1 MLAALTM
8 LFIDRNYGGVFFDAG
23 EGGAPLLYEHL
34 AWFFFTGAY
43 MLIVIVAA
51 GVISDVLP
59 TFARKPLFSHRG
71 AMLSLLAIAV
81 LGPLAWMQNMYTAPI
96 PLGFEI
102 FAMLFALALTVP
114 IGLLIF
120 NWVATLWGGTLH
132 LRAAPLFAL
141 GAISSMAIG
150 LAGELTYSVI
160 PVGWQLN
167 NTTAAHGDTFA
178 VLAGGAVLGGF
189 AALHYWFP
197 KLTGR
202 LMGEGMGKAALAAIL
217 AGIYVYVLAT
227 FLAGLKGQPVDV
239 YKFFEGNGLDG
250 FNLVASIAAFVL
262 AIGVLLQLANVAHSW
277 GHGVRAGHD
286 PWGGATLEWFAL
298 SPPPEH
304 NFDAVPDVRSAEPLD
319 DIRRR
324 SASGPRLAPPGRG
337 DLPLSR
343 TEAPGVSP
351 FRRRP
356 GSLSS
361 MNRVAPRGE
370 ADELARF
377 RRRLNA
383 TMLTTFALIVIGG
396 VVRVSDSGLGCGP
409 AGSGTEGWPLCG
421 GRALP
426 FLEQNALIEFS
437 HRVAATIV
445 AVLIAVL
452 ALQALRRLRDHRWLV
467 RGSVA
472 AALLVLA
479 QAGLG
484 GLTVEHGLH
493 SALVAAHLGLAMLLL
508 ALLIALHRIARPAD
522 SSPPVDGSRALRV
535 DRRGGDGAAVR
546 DDRRGWLRRRDRGRG
561 DAERAGAR
569 RSPRLRRA
577 VPHLPGRVHALPVRA
592 AGRHPPDPQAVHVP
606 DRDRGRGDDRGGA
619 PASAA

>member
-1 MLAALTM
+1 MTPPTTVAPPRPEVVTEGIPRRRAAWIERATSTDHKSVGILYLGTSLCFGAIAAIELILLRVQLIVPENTAINPDIFDRVLSVFGVTAVILFAIPLALGLLGYIAPLQIGSRGVAFPRLNLLSFWLYVAGATTVYASFLWRPADTGLAALPPLSEQTFSEAAGVDAWIVGSGLAILGFVCFAINLVVTLHNMRAPGMAWRRVPLLSWAAGLSGYLLLAIGPVMLAALTM

-81 LGPLAWMQNMYTAPI
+81 LGPLAWIQNMYTAPI

-120 NWVATLWGGTLH
+120 IWVATLWGGTLH
-132 LRAAPLFAL
+132 LRAAPLYAI

-202 LMGEGMGKAALAAIL
+202 LLGEGLGKAALAAIL
-217 AGIYVYVLAT
+217 AGTYVYVLAN
-227 FLAGLKGQPVDV
+227 FLAGVKGQPVDV

-277 GHGVRAGHD
+277 GRGVRAGHD

-319 DIRRR
+319 DIRRAIR
-324 SASGPRLAPPGRG
+324 DG
-337 DLPLSR
+337 
-343 TEAPGVSP
+343 TE
-351 FRRRP
+351 RRR
-356 GSLSS
+356 SLTA
-361 MNRVAPRGE
+361 APR
-370 ADELARF
+370 
-377 RRRLNA
+377 
-383 TMLTTFALIVIGG
+383 
-396 VVRVSDSGLGCGP
+396 
-409 AGSGTEGWPLCG
+409 
-421 GRALP
+421 
-426 FLEQNALIEFS
+426 
-437 HRVAATIV
+437 
-445 AVLIAVL
+445 
-452 ALQALRRLRDHRWLV
+452 
-467 RGSVA
+467 
-472 AALLVLA
+472 
-479 QAGLG
+479 
-484 GLTVEHGLH
+484 
-493 SALVAAHLGLAMLLL
+493 
-508 ALLIALHRIARPAD
+508 
-522 SSPPVDGSRALRV
+522 
-535 DRRGGDGAAVR
+535 
-546 DDRRGWLRRRDRGRG
+546 
-561 DAERAGAR
+561 
-569 RSPRLRRA
+569 
-577 VPHLPGRVHALPVRA
+577 
-592 AGRHPPDPQAVHVP
+592 
-606 DRDRGRGDDRGGA
+606 
-619 PASAA
+619 

>member
-1 MLAALTM
+1 VTPPTTISPPRPEVVTEGIPRRRAAWIERATSTDHKSVAILYLGTSLCFGALAVVELVLMRVQLIVPENTAIHPEIFDRVLSAFGVTAVILFAIPLALGLIGYIVPLQIGSRGVAFPRLGLLSFWLYVAGAVTVYASFLWTPADTGVAALPPLSEQTFSDAGGVDAWIVGSALAILGFVCFAINLVVTLHNMRAPGMAWRRMPLLSWAAGVSGYLLLAIGPVMLAALTM
-8 LFIDRNYGGVFFDAG
+8 LFIDRNHGGVFFDAG

-43 MLIVIVAA
+43 MLVLIVAA

-59 TFARKPLFSHRG
+59 TFTRKPLFSHRG

-120 NWVATLWGGTLH
+120 NWIATLWGGTLH

-141 GAISSMAIG
+141 GAISSMTIG
-150 LAGELTYSVI
+150 LAGELAYSVI
-160 PVGWQLN
+160 PVGWQLS

-217 AGIYVYVLAT
+217 AGVYVYELTT
-227 FLAGLKGQPVDV
+227 FFAGLKGQPVDV

-262 AIGVLLQLANVAHSW
+262 AAGILLELANVAHSW

-304 NFDAVPDVRSAEPLD
+304 NFDAIPDVRSAEPLD
-319 DIRRR
+319 DIRRAIR
-324 SASGPRLAPPGRG
+324 ER
-337 DLPLSR
+337 
-343 TEAPGVSP
+343 
-351 FRRRP
+351 
-356 GSLSS
+356 
-361 MNRVAPRGE
+361 
-370 ADELARF
+370 
-377 RRRLNA
+377 
-383 TMLTTFALIVIGG
+383 
-396 VVRVSDSGLGCGP
+396 
-409 AGSGTEGWPLCG
+409 TEGWRPPRPPPATEPPAREPEPAQATG
-421 GRALP
+421 GDDPGSQDPSGGA
-426 FLEQNALIEFS
+426 
-437 HRVAATIV
+437 
-445 AVLIAVL
+445 
-452 ALQALRRLRDHRWLV
+452 
-467 RGSVA
+467 SVA
-472 AALLVLA
+472 
-479 QAGLG
+479 
-484 GLTVEHGLH
+484 
-493 SALVAAHLGLAMLLL
+493 
-508 ALLIALHRIARPAD
+508 
-522 SSPPVDGSRALRV
+522 
-535 DRRGGDGAAVR
+535 
-546 DDRRGWLRRRDRGRG
+546 
-561 DAERAGAR
+561 
-569 RSPRLRRA
+569 
-577 VPHLPGRVHALPVRA
+577 
-592 AGRHPPDPQAVHVP
+592 
-606 DRDRGRGDDRGGA
+606 
-619 PASAA
+619 

>member
-1 MLAALTM
+1 MTPPAIVSPPRPEVVTEGIPRRRAAWIERATSTDHKSVAILYLGTSLCFGALAVVELVLMRVQLIVPENTAIHPEIFDRVLSAFGVTAVILFAIPLALGLIGYIAPLQIGSRGVAFPRLGLLSFWLYLAGAVTVYASFLWTPAETGVAALPPLSEQTFSDAGGVDAWIVGSALAILGFVCFAINLVVTLHNMRAPGMAWRRMPLLSWAAGVSGYLLLAIGPVMLAALTM
-8 LFIDRNYGGVFFDAG
+8 LFIDRNHGGVFFDAG

-43 MLIVIVAA
+43 MLVLIVAA

-114 IGLLIF
+114 VGLLVF

-141 GAISSMAIG
+141 GAISAMTIG
-150 LAGELTYSVI
+150 LAGELAYSVI
-160 PVGWQLN
+160 PVGWQLS

-217 AGIYVYVLAT
+217 AGVYVYELTT
-227 FLAGLKGQPVDV
+227 FFAGLKGQPVDV

-262 AIGVLLQLANVAHSW
+262 AAGILLELANVAHSW

-304 NFDAVPDVRSAEPLD
+304 NFDAIPDVRSAEPLD
-319 DIRRR
+319 DIRRAIR
-324 SASGPRLAPPGRG
+324 
-337 DLPLSR
+337 DQ
-343 TEAPGVSP
+343 
-351 FRRRP
+351 
-356 GSLSS
+356 
-361 MNRVAPRGE
+361 
-370 ADELARF
+370 
-377 RRRLNA
+377 
-383 TMLTTFALIVIGG
+383 
-396 VVRVSDSGLGCGP
+396 
-409 AGSGTEGWPLCG
+409 TEGWRPPRPPPATEPPAREPEPAQATG
-421 GRALP
+421 GDDPGSQGPSGGA
-426 FLEQNALIEFS
+426 
-437 HRVAATIV
+437 
-445 AVLIAVL
+445 
-452 ALQALRRLRDHRWLV
+452 
-467 RGSVA
+467 SVA
-472 AALLVLA
+472 
-479 QAGLG
+479 
-484 GLTVEHGLH
+484 
-493 SALVAAHLGLAMLLL
+493 
-508 ALLIALHRIARPAD
+508 
-522 SSPPVDGSRALRV
+522 
-535 DRRGGDGAAVR
+535 
-546 DDRRGWLRRRDRGRG
+546 
-561 DAERAGAR
+561 
-569 RSPRLRRA
+569 
-577 VPHLPGRVHALPVRA
+577 
-592 AGRHPPDPQAVHVP
+592 
-606 DRDRGRGDDRGGA
+606 
-619 PASAA
+619 

>member
-1 MLAALTM
+1 MTPPTTISPPRPEVVTEGIPRRRAAWIERATSTDHKSVAILYLGTSLCFGALAVVELVLMRVQLIVPENTAIHPEIFDRVLSAFGVTAVILFAIPLALGLIGYIAPLQIGSRGVAFPRLGLLSFWLYLAGAVTVYASFLWTPADTGVAALPPLSDQTFSDAGGVDAWIVGCALAILGFVCFAINLVVTLHNMRAPGMAWRRMPLLSWAAGVSSYLLLAIGPVMLAALTM
-8 LFIDRNYGGVFFDAG
+8 LFIDRNHGGVFFDAG

-43 MLIVIVAA
+43 MLVLIVAA

-59 TFARKPLFSHRG
+59 TFTRKPLFSHRG

-120 NWVATLWGGTLH
+120 NWIATLWGGTLH

-141 GAISSMAIG
+141 GAISSMTIG
-150 LAGELTYSVI
+150 LAGELAYSVI
-160 PVGWQLN
+160 PVGWQLS

-217 AGIYVYVLAT
+217 AGVYVYELTT
-227 FLAGLKGQPVDV
+227 FFAGLKGQPVDV

-262 AIGVLLQLANVAHSW
+262 AAGILLELANVAHSW

-304 NFDAVPDVRSAEPLD
+304 NFDAIPDVRSAEPLD
-319 DIRRR
+319 DIRRAIR
-324 SASGPRLAPPGRG
+324 
-337 DLPLSR
+337 
-343 TEAPGVSP
+343 EQ
-351 FRRRP
+351 
-356 GSLSS
+356 
-361 MNRVAPRGE
+361 
-370 ADELARF
+370 
-377 RRRLNA
+377 
-383 TMLTTFALIVIGG
+383 
-396 VVRVSDSGLGCGP
+396 
-409 AGSGTEGWPLCG
+409 TEGWRPPRPPPATEPPAREPEPAQATG
-421 GRALP
+421 GDDPGSQDPSGGA
-426 FLEQNALIEFS
+426 
-437 HRVAATIV
+437 
-445 AVLIAVL
+445 
-452 ALQALRRLRDHRWLV
+452 
-467 RGSVA
+467 SVA
-472 AALLVLA
+472 
-479 QAGLG
+479 
-484 GLTVEHGLH
+484 
-493 SALVAAHLGLAMLLL
+493 
-508 ALLIALHRIARPAD
+508 
-522 SSPPVDGSRALRV
+522 
-535 DRRGGDGAAVR
+535 
-546 DDRRGWLRRRDRGRG
+546 
-561 DAERAGAR
+561 
-569 RSPRLRRA
+569 
-577 VPHLPGRVHALPVRA
+577 
-592 AGRHPPDPQAVHVP
+592 
-606 DRDRGRGDDRGGA
+606 
-619 PASAA
+619 